1 MEVKGNAGSQ
11 TAYTMI
17 TRVYSPTRGSSA
29 FAYAQTAKAQAEAI
43 PQPQRQPVS
52 QPRGKPA
59 PQQKPHPK
67 VTQSPRQRTRTQ
79 LSAGTRVSIV
89 FCILVLS
96 VALLFTIFR
105 YHTISQQWA
114 MVNNLSA
121 SIETAQLRIAELNVL
136 VSLECAVDIQQAR
149 EAAARFGITYPE
161 ARQYVRAGDALI
173 PESPRE
179 GMPANGENPLAGAVG
194 GESGDGDA
202 EKMPQSTAP
211 Q

>member
-11 TAYTMI
+11 TAYTTI

-29 FAYAQTAKAQAEAI
+29 FAYAQTAQAEAM
-43 PQPQRQPVS
+43 PQPQR

-59 PQQKPHPK
+59 PQQKPTPK
-67 VTQSPRQRTRTQ
+67 VTQSPRQRTHTQ

-89 FCILVLS
+89 FCILILS
-96 VALLFTIFR
+96 VASLFTIFR

-114 MVNNLSA
+114 VVNNLSA

-136 VSLECAVDIQQAR
+136 VSLECAVDIQKAR

-161 ARQYVRAGDALI
+161 ARQYVRAGDALVS
-173 PESPRE
+173 ESPKQS
-179 GMPANGENPLAGAVG
+179 MPANGEDPLTGAAG
-194 GESGDGDA
+194 GETGDDDV
-202 EKMPQSTAP
+202 EKMPPSTAP